1 MKEWPPQQGLLTPV
15 LKVKGMPYTT
25 GQGGIQGCSWPPW
38 NALSLKGLHHSEWTG
53 GVLLA

>member
-25 GQGGIQGCSWPPW
+25 GQGGTQGCSWPPW